1 MKVASVFILVLVA
14 VATDAY
20 IQTTTSFGFSTRR
33 SDISMKRGRGSFK
46 KEIGGGSDSGMGSSG
61 RISSSSSTNWIIVP
75 KATPK
80 DLPKEEGKVSL
91 LETQALPL
99 VDRNT
104 NPMGAVSVLKYGP
117 ETFCFSVQCPSCKIP
132 LTKAKALPPN
142 EETGGKAPR
151 IACDFCKST
160 YSLKTGQKLG
170 AQEGGGLLGSLVK
183 NVMAANNDSDAPL
196 PVYKLGE
203 KDNRILFAMK

>member
-1 MKVASVFILVLVA
+1 MKLATIVSLLSMLA
-14 VATDAY
+14 VVESYST
-20 IQTTTSFGFSTRR
+20 FGFSTRR
-33 SDISMKRGRGSFK
+33 ADITMKRGRGSFK
-46 KEIGGGSDSGMGSSG
+46 KEIGGASGSGMGSSG
-61 RISSSSSTNWIIVP
+61 SSPAAGGTNWIIVP
-75 KATPK
+75 KKSPK
-80 DLPKEEGKVSL
+80 DLPKEEGKVAL

-132 LTKAKALPPN
+132 LTKAKALSPN

-151 IACDFCKST
+151 ISCDFCKST
-160 YSLKTGQKLG
+160 YSLKTGEKLS
-170 AQEGGGLLGSLVK
+170 AQEGGGILGSLVK